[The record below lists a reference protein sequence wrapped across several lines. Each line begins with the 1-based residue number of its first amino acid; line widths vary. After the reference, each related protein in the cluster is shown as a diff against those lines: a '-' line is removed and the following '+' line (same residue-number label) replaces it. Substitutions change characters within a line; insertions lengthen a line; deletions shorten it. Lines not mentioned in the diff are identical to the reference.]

1 MSSSNPWHTLHKRWC
16 NSAAAPLN
24 SPIRSTTREVTM
36 SLTRYRHSL
45 KHIYWVS
52 NGVVMGY
59 KEDRGKRVYFGGWAE
74 DVPRR
79 ALF

>member
-1 MSSSNPWHTLHKRWC
+1 
-16 NSAAAPLN
+16 
-24 SPIRSTTREVTM
+24 M